1 MSTDREV
8 EWKQE
13 GETSKCS
20 VQWRKARINN
30 HIIKRK
36 DSVTQVKNRFCICS
50 SSGPVWM
57 IFIDRWCQ
65 IKLSLGFKFLTY
77 LLTNHTCT
85 SWCFFGSNSPWRS
98 RPFQSGASSILG
110 CITMVVGLWCSLAI
124 KARRQWDTHSDG
136 AVQSTQINMA
146 NGGEP
151 LNVVFCFSF
160 EKHFPEA
167 AYLTFKQECGRDSR
181 AGGGSVS
188 LACKQSTRCG
198 LHGVK
203 GDVHTHFELAGSC
216 KPHCVWVS

>member
-20 VQWRKARINN
+20 VQWRNARINN

-65 IKLSLGFKFLTY
+65 IKVSLGFKFLTY

-85 SWCFFGSNSPWRS
+85 SWCFFLVVTLHGDSDPSERSVVYFRLHYDGRRPLMFSRDSGTSPVRHTQ
-98 RPFQSGASSILG
+98 RRRGA
-110 CITMVVGLWCSLAI
+110 
-124 KARRQWDTHSDG
+124 KHS
-136 AVQSTQINMA
+136 
-146 NGGEP
+146 
-151 LNVVFCFSF
+151 
-160 EKHFPEA
+160 EKH
-167 AYLTFKQECGRDSR
+167 G
-181 AGGGSVS
+181 
-188 LACKQSTRCG
+188 
-198 LHGVK
+198 
-203 GDVHTHFELAGSC
+203 
-216 KPHCVWVS
+216 